1 LIDPS
6 KAVKIKN
13 PLTKDLALSR
23 ATLTRLNVERF
34 QGTLS
39 YFSQLNA
46 TGEIS
51 DRAYEAL
58 VRYACAIFLQT
69 EIEEIVH
76 HTLEQ
81 KLEQFL
87 IRKIFRDDN
96 GLFEAQAGSLNVE
109 LSQLLQRK

>member
-1 LIDPS
+1 
-6 KAVKIKN
+6 VKIKD
-13 PLTKDLALSR
+13 PLAKNLALSR

-34 QGTLS
+34 QASLS
-39 YFSQLNA
+39 YFSHLNA
-46 TGEIS
+46 NGEIS

-69 EIEEIVH
+69 EIEEIVYN
-76 HTLEQ
+76 TLEQ

-87 IRKIFRDDN
+87 MKNIFTDDN
-96 GLFEAQAGSLNVE
+96 GLFEVQAGKLNVD